1 MTLKFMTFHFLYF
14 FELYTFISKNCSSRV
29 FGDEFWRPL
38 SFRPKL
44 SQVGQACC
52 EMPRGS
58 FRSRTGRRCA
68 SSIVSC
74 MLYVGGISSV
84 RRSKGAVTAFFLGR
98 RWITASVCCAL
109 SEDSQWRFRTAMFCS
124 TSEESKDGF
133 SVTFISGH
141 FHR

>member
-38 SFRPKL
+38 SFRLKL

-58 FRSRTGRRCA
+58 FRSLTGRRCA

-84 RRSKGAVTAFFLGR
+84 RRSKGAVTAFFLWGADGSLHLFAVLLVKILSGGFAPRCFAAHR
-98 RWITASVCCAL
+98 RNPKTAF
-109 SEDSQWRFRTAMFCS
+109 Q
-124 TSEESKDGF
+124 
-133 SVTFISGH
+133 
-141 FHR
+141 